1 MIIKPDIDGKYK
13 QIELH
18 VCNEE
23 MNDEVRNVVKEL
35 HEIFD
40 ESIPAVDERGNRVK
54 LSPSEIISF
63 YSEGQKVMALGQKE
77 RYTVGVK
84 LYELEEELAK
94 KSFVRISRSEIVNYR
109 KIRKLDM
116 SVTGTIRI
124 IMKNDYETYVSR
136 RNVARIKELLINNKK
151 TPEN

>member
-1 MIIKPDIDGKYK
+1 MIIKPEIDKNYK

-23 MNDEVRNVVKEL
+23 LNDEVKSVVREL

-40 ESIPAVDERGNRVK
+40 ETIPAVDERGNRLS

-63 YSEGQKVMALGQKE
+63 YSEGQKVVALGQKD
-77 RYTVGVK
+77 RYSVSIK
-84 LYELEEELAK
+84 LYELEEGLAK

-109 KIRKLDM
+109 KIKSLDM
-116 SVTGTIRI
+116 SMTGTIKI
-124 IMKNDYETYVSR
+124 IMKNDYETFVSR
-136 RNVARIKELLINNKK
+136 RNIAKIKELLVKK
-151 TPEN
+151 KAD